1 MRSSLIII
9 SQIFEIID
17 IDSTSVIMVTN
28 KKIAPVSRLHLKKSM
43 ESLILHFKFMSE
55 GFFLPLSENYI
66 GVEAPKGEFGVFLAS
81 NNLSNKPIRCKFR
94 ASGFYHLQGLLNM
107 SRNQFLADVVTIIG
121 TQDIVFGDVDR

>member
-9 SQIFEIID
+9 SQIFERMD
-17 IDSTSVIMVTN
+17 FESNNSVMVTN
-28 KKIAPVSRLHLKKSM
+28 KKIAPVSRAHLKNNM
-43 ESLILHFKFMSE
+43 ESLILHFKLMSE
-55 GFFLPLSENYI
+55 GFLLPLSENYI

-81 NNLSNKPIRCKFR
+81 SSLNNKPLRCKFR
-94 ASGFYHLQGLLNM
+94 ASGFYHLQGLLKM